1 MNRKSV
7 LQCQKVNRSF
17 WLGGEEIHVLIDIDL
32 DIAAGQMVSIAGTSG
47 SGKTTL
53 LNVLAGLDIPNT
65 GDVLMVG
72 QSLSAL
78 NDRERARLRN
88 QNLGF
93 VFQFHHL
100 LPEFSALENVLMP
113 CRINGKLN
121 AEQQEYAQYLLTRVG
136 LETRMSH
143 RPGEL
148 SGGERQR
155 VAIAR
160 ALVHR
165 PAVLL
170 MDEPTGNLDEG
181 NSEQVQW
188 LIEEL
193 NQEFNSSFVV
203 VTHNLDWAQRMA
215 VQYQIRKGHIER
227 ITAE

>member
-1 MNRKSV
+1 MSLKSV
-7 LQCQKVNRSF
+7 LECRKVNRSF
-17 WLGGEEIHVLIDIDL
+17 LLGDEEIHVLIDIDL
-32 DIAAGQMVSIAGTSG
+32 DIKAGQMVSIAGTSG

-53 LNVLAGLDIPNT
+53 LNVLAGLDIPNQ
-65 GDVLMVG
+65 GDVLMVD

-78 NDRERARLRN
+78 SDRERARLRN

-113 CRINGKLN
+113 CRINGKLS
-121 AEQQEYAQYLLTRVG
+121 QQQTDYAKHLLERVG
-136 LETRMSH
+136 LAARIAH

-160 ALVHR
+160 ALIHR

-181 NSEQVQW
+181 NSEQVQI

-193 NQEFNSSFVV
+193 NKEFNSSFVV
-203 VTHNLDWAQRMA
+203 VTHNLVWAKRMA
-215 VQYQIRKGHIER
+215 VQYQIRKGRIE
-227 ITAE
+227 ILSD